1 MVHSNVEAMN
11 QWDANITNKVRE
23 ADVLVVMTGEE
34 EKESGEARSKV
45 SPQLHSDTVA
55 FIHSL
60 QALNKPIVLV
70 LTAGRPLILTD
81 VIDQV
86 DAVLF
91 TYFLG
96 TEAAP
101 TIVDTLY
108 GVNNPSA
115 KLTMSFPRH
124 LGQVPM
130 SYNHLNTGRPFL
142 GTSFTYTSHYIDSSN
157 QPLFSFGHGLSY
169 SKFSYEGV
177 KDTSTQ
183 DHIMFEVTV
192 KNQSLVPGYVMVPI
206 YLEKPFAPVALANQ
220 QLVGMKKVFLNA
232 HEHQVVTVAVDSQFL
247 TFIDEQYQRQ
257 PLQGKLTFSTG
268 PTDHPLMITKEI

>member
-1 MVHSNVEAMN
+1 V
-11 QWDANITNKVRE
+11 
-23 ADVLVVMTGEE
+23 
-34 EKESGEARSKV
+34 
-45 SPQLHSDTVA
+45 
-55 FIHSL
+55 
-60 QALNKPIVLV
+60 
-70 LTAGRPLILTD
+70 PL
-81 VIDQV
+81 
-86 DAVLF
+86 
-91 TYFLG
+91 
-96 TEAAP
+96 
-101 TIVDTLY
+101 
-108 GVNNPSA
+108 
-115 KLTMSFPRH
+115 
-124 LGQVPM
+124 